1 MKLETDP
8 ALKASKISVTF
19 SAYKAPTGG
28 IETLKLPQKF
38 IFKFRFFTFDEQF
51 TDPLSLA
58 NVAKVDEKSVI
69 SSGSSYFLQRASSSN
84 AYIHSQP
91 NRSNLAEQLAQISF
105 TVDPSASRIE
115 DEHERLANYLK
126 ERYLTIDVYDAI
138 TQFYFGS
145 TKVPLFDLLR

>member
-1 MKLETDP
+1 MGDLLQHPSAQIISSSFVKERLNMKLETDP

-84 AYIHSQP
+84 AYIHS
-91 NRSNLAEQLAQISF
+91 
-105 TVDPSASRIE
+105 
-115 DEHERLANYLK
+115 
-126 ERYLTIDVYDAI
+126 
-138 TQFYFGS
+138 
-145 TKVPLFDLLR
+145 